1 MRRNMFLVS
10 ILIVFLFGCGER
22 SQKNGKSGAKKA
34 ESIVNLEEPTQSN
47 YAKDYVGEATLY
59 FGATYSPV
67 AYSAKTL
74 DKDIKK
80 MKALQMNV
88 VRIGNIPW
96 SLFEKAE
103 DNYSFE
109 WLQQIVNRLYSN
121 GIYTIVTIPGNKPP
135 LWLIEKHPDIIRTN
149 KYEQQLYE
157 ENNYNYGSFALRE
170 QTKKLIEN
178 MVAAFN
184 NSKGI
189 IGWHIASIT
198 ETSADFSEETKIAWH
213 EWLKSKYKTIQKLN
227 ENWYIKHLDDEYTVF
242 TQIPMPKNNTDYNP
256 ALLWNWK
263 LFNRNQK
270 FEFENLQ
277 AITIRRY
284 SDKPIT
290 YCGAI
295 DKQNSYDKMFS
306 GMDFVSTSNYLDFHN
321 YKRGGAV
328 YDKLRGTGKG
338 FYWLLSTTPD
348 YSFCE
353 QSNAL
358 NCAPQPAD
366 AVKAA
371 FWMNFSYGGQ
381 GMVFKHW
388 QQPENHSKN
397 GYGAVYS
404 AWGTPSLH
412 YLQLVEFGHEL
423 KKAAQFLTE
432 NPVAPAHFAMLYSD
446 ISPTIIELENR
457 LSNLNYF
464 NEWTNRFYIPVSRA
478 YLHRDIINFS
488 SDLSQYK
495 IIFIPFTP
503 HIPNTFRDKL
513 KSWISQGGTL
523 LLGPMSG
530 YRTENFTVFDNTAI
544 GNFEE
549 WAGFRIKNRI
559 PVGLKQDEHEAY
571 KLDWIGNLKLLSD
584 DNALLWAETIYAKK
598 GKVIAKYKGGILEGK
613 PAIIETQIGSGK
625 LVYIGTDP
633 GSEAITAMTL
643 KYARENNIE
652 PIASGDKG
660 LAIVPR
666 QSKNSKGV
674 AVVNIFNQSKI
685 VIIPSIK
692 DGTDILTGE
701 VQKSDNLELK
711 PYDVKIIVYK

>member
-10 ILIVFLFGCGER
+10 ILIVFFFGCGQH
-22 SQKNGKSGAKKA
+22 SKKNGKGSSNRA
-34 ESIVNLEEPTQSN
+34 ETIVDLEEPTQSN

-59 FGATYSPV
+59 YGAAYIPTDYSEK
-67 AYSAKTL
+67 AL
-74 DKDIKK
+74 DEDIKQ
-80 MKALQMNV
+80 MKALKMNV
-88 VRIGNIPW
+88 VRIGELPW
-96 SLFEKAE
+96 LLYETAE
-103 DNYSFE
+103 ENYSFK
-109 WLQQIVNRLYSN
+109 WLQQIIDKLYSN
-121 GIYTIVTIPGNKPP
+121 QIYTIITIPVNKPP
-135 LWLIEKHPDIIRTN
+135 LWLTEKHPDIIRTN
-149 KYEQQLYE
+149 KYGQQLHKV
-157 ENNYNYGSFALRE
+157 NNYNYGSFALRE
-170 QTKKLIEN
+170 QTKNLIEKL
-178 MVAAFN
+178 VTELN

-189 IGWHIASIT
+189 IGWQIAGIK
-198 ETSADFSEETKIAWH
+198 ETLPDFSDETKIAWH
-213 EWLKSKYKTIQKLN
+213 EWLKNKYKTIQKLN
-227 ENWYIKHLDDEYTVF
+227 ECWYLKYQDNEYAGF
-242 TQIPMPKNNTDYNP
+242 TQIPMPHNNTDYNQ
-256 ALLWNWK
+256 ALLWNWM

-295 DKQNSYDKMFS
+295 DKQLGYDKIFS
-306 GMDFVSTSNYLDFHN
+306 GMDFVSASSFSGFNN
-321 YKRGGAV
+321 YKRTGAV
-328 YDKLRGTGKG
+328 YDKLRGVGKG
-338 FYWLLSTTPD
+338 FYWLLNTTPD

-358 NCAPQPAD
+358 KFAHQPTN

-371 FWMNFSYGGQ
+371 LWMNFSYGAQ
-381 GMVFKHW
+381 GVVFKHW
-388 QQPENHSKN
+388 KQPVNNHQI

-404 AWGTPSLH
+404 AWNTPSLH
-412 YLQLVEFGHEL
+412 YQQLVEFGHEL
-423 KKAAQFLTE
+423 EKAGQFLTD
-432 NPVAPAHFAMLYSD
+432 NPVAPAQIAMLYSD
-446 ISPTIIELENR
+446 ISPVIMELENR
-457 LSNLNYF
+457 LNQLNYF
-464 NEWTNRFYIPVSRA
+464 NEWTNRFYLPVSRA

-488 SDLSQYK
+488 SDLSPYK

-503 HIPNTFRDKL
+503 YIPDAFRKKL
-513 KSWISQGGTL
+513 HKWINQGGTL

-530 YRTENFTVFDNTAI
+530 YRTNNFTVFNKTAI
-544 GNFEE
+544 GSFEE
-549 WAGFRIKNRI
+549 LAQIRIKNRI
-559 PVGLKQDEHEAY
+559 PVGLKQNQHEAY

-584 DNALLWAETIYAKK
+584 DNALLWAETIYSKK
-598 GKVIAKYKGGILEGK
+598 GRVIAKYKGGILEGK
-613 PAIIETQIGSGK
+613 PAIVETQIGNGK

-660 LAIVPR
+660 LAIVRR
-666 QSKNSKGV
+666 QSKNSKGIV
-674 AVVNIFNQSKI
+674 VVNIFNQSKI
-685 VIIPSIK
+685 VIIPSVK